1 MAIRYAD
8 VQVRE
13 HGAPAYLTD
22 EDTAL
27 VQRYILLGIVMLI
40 LDHDIGVM
48 GTGSIKLPRLY
59 ESLLRGIQ
67 DRVLLEQAS
76 LRLQFRKTG
85 IKLMEE
91 RRLKDGLE
99 TVYICR
105 GTHHRCFLL
114 WTYLKAE
121 SEQVIKQFFKG

>member
-8 VQVRE
+8 LQVRE
-13 HGAPAYLTD
+13 SESPAYLTD

-40 LDHDIGVM
+40 LDHDIRVM
-48 GTGSIKLPRLY
+48 GTGSMKLPRLY

-76 LRLQFRKTG
+76 LRMQFRKTG
-85 IKLMEE
+85 IKLVEE
-91 RRLKDGLE
+91 RRQKDGLE
-99 TVYICR
+99 TFYICR
-105 GTHHRCFLL
+105 GSRHRCFLL
-114 WTYLKAE
+114 WSYLKAE
-121 SEQVIKQFFKG
+121 SEQVIKQFYKG